1 VEQSTKGVRPDL
13 AFLLAHPAHW
23 IAFGAGSGL
32 SPYAPGTVGTLL
44 AVPLNAVLSLWL
56 DPIAILAAAGGL
68 FLLGCWASSR
78 TAIDLGVVDHGGIT
92 IDEIAAFLAVLAIAP
107 NGWIWQAFAFGLFRF
122 FDILKPPP
130 IRYFERTIPG
140 GFGVMF
146 DDLLAAGYTLL
157 VLVIAY
163 RVLA

>member
-1 VEQSTKGVRPDL
+1 MLS
-13 AFLLAHPAHW
+13 HPAHW
-23 IAFGAGSGL
+23 IALGGGSGL

-44 AVPLNAVLSLWL
+44 AIPLHAILNLWL
-56 DPIAILAAAGGL
+56 AAGVELALAGGL
-68 FLLGCWASSR
+68 FLVGCWACAKTS
-78 TAIDLGVVDHGGIT
+78 ADLGVVDHGGIN

-107 NGWIWQAFAFGLFRF
+107 QGWLWQAVAFGLFRF
-122 FDILKPPP
+122 FDIVKPPP
-130 IRYFERTIPG
+130 IRFFERSIPG

-157 VLVIAY
+157 ILVIAY